1 MADTQNE
8 VTQEPKQAGNIVTSE
23 TLEAFNAEKLGLA
36 ERAPSEAEE
45 SEPEVEAEQ
54 SEPESE
60 VTDEKKQISK
70 VEKRQERFSNISKA
84 RDQAK
89 AEAQQEREAR
99 QALEARVK
107 ELEGGTKPEV
117 KSTADTKPKPE
128 QFTDAFEYAE
138 ALAEYSAESAL
149 ANRDRQDAEKRAA
162 VEQAKLIKGWET
174 RLKATKAEIPDF
186 AEMVESSTVTVSDAI
201 RDAILESDI
210 GPRILYHLA
219 ENEDFALKLN
229 EMPLITAIREIG
241 KLEARLEKP
250 AESAQSVQSVT
261 RSKAPAPISP
271 IRGAA
276 SGSDFKV
283 DSKGEFHGSYQN
295 WKAARQAGKIR

>member
-1 MADTQNE
+1 MADTQTDN
-8 VTQEPKQAGNIVTSE
+8 QEPKQAGNIVTSE
-23 TLEAFNAEKLGLA
+23 TLAAFNAEKLGLA
-36 ERAPSEAEE
+36 DRAPSEAEQ

-54 SEPESE
+54 SEPE
-60 VTDEKKQISK
+60 VTDEKKQNPK
-70 VEKRQERFSNISKA
+70 LERRFSTLSKA

-89 AEAQQEREAR
+89 AEAQKEREAR
-99 QALEARVK
+99 ETLEARVR
-107 ELEGGTKPEV
+107 ELEGGAKPEV
-117 KSTADTKPKPE
+117 KSSADAKPKPE

-138 ALAEYSAESAL
+138 ALSEYSAEAAL
-149 ANRDRQDAEKRAA
+149 ANRDKQDAEKRAA
-162 VEQAKLIKGWET
+162 AEQAKLIKGWEA

-186 AEMVESSTVTVSDAI
+186 AEMVESSTVTVNDTI

-219 ENEDFALKLN
+219 ENEEFALKLN

-241 KLEARLEKP
+241 KLEARLEKS
-250 AESAQSVQSVT
+250 AESAQSVT

>member
-1 MADTQNE
+1 MNNMADTQTDN
-8 VTQEPKQAGNIVTSE
+8 QEPKQAGNIVTSE
-23 TLEAFNAEKLGLA
+23 TLAAFNAERLGLA
-36 ERAPSEAEE
+36 DRAPSEAEE

-54 SEPESE
+54 SEPE
-60 VTDEKKQISK
+60 VTDEKKQNPK
-70 VEKRQERFSNISKA
+70 LERRFSTLSKA

-89 AEAQQEREAR
+89 AEAQKEREAR
-99 QALEARVK
+99 ETLEARVK
-107 ELEGGTKPEV
+107 ELEGGAKPEV
-117 KSTADTKPKPE
+117 KSSADAKPKPE

-138 ALAEYSAESAL
+138 ALSEYSAEAAL
-149 ANRDRQDAEKRAA
+149 ANRDKQDAEKRAA
-162 VEQAKLIKGWET
+162 AEQAKLIKGWEA

-186 AEMVESSTVTVSDAI
+186 AEMVESSTVTVNDTI

-219 ENEDFALKLN
+219 ENEEFALKLN

-241 KLEARLEKP
+241 KLEARLEKS
-250 AESAQSVQSVT
+250 AESAQSVT

>member
-1 MADTQNE
+1 MADTQTE
-8 VTQEPKQAGNIVTSE
+8 VTQEPKQAGNLVTSE
-23 TLEAFNAEKLGLA
+23 TLAEFNAEKLGLA
-36 ERAPSEAEE
+36 DRAPPVAEE

-54 SEPESE
+54 SEPE
-60 VTDEKKQISK
+60 TDEKKQNPK
-70 VEKRQERFSNISKA
+70 LERRFSTLSKA

-89 AEAQQEREAR
+89 AEAQKEREAR
-99 QALEARVK
+99 EALEVRVR
-107 ELEGGTKPEV
+107 ELEGSKPEV
-117 KSTADTKPKPE
+117 KTTSEPKPE
-128 QFTDAFEYAE
+128 QFTDAFEYAK
-138 ALAEYSAESAL
+138 ALAEYSAEAAL
-149 ANRDRQDAEKRAA
+149 ANRDRQDAENRASS
-162 VEQAKLIKGWET
+162 ERLKLIKGWET

-186 AEMVESSTVTVSDAI
+186 AEMVESSTVTVSDPI

-250 AESAQSVQSVT
+250 AESVT
-261 RSKAPAPISP
+261 RSKASAPISP

>member
-36 ERAPSEAEE
+36 ERAPSEAEQ

-54 SEPESE
+54 SEPEA
-60 VTDEKKQISK
+60 TDEKKQNPK
-70 VEKRQERFSNISKA
+70 LERRFSTLSKA

-89 AEAQQEREAR
+89 AEAQKEREAR
-99 QALEARVK
+99 ETLEARVK
-107 ELEGGTKPEV
+107 ELEGGAKPEA
-117 KSTADTKPKPE
+117 KSTADAKPKPE

-138 ALAEYSAESAL
+138 ALAEYSAEAAL
-149 ANRDRQDAEKRAA
+149 ANRDKQDAEKRAA

-250 AESAQSVQSVT
+250 AESVQSVQSVT

>member
-1 MADTQNE
+1 MADTQTE

-36 ERAPSEAEE
+36 ERAPSEAEQ

-54 SEPESE
+54 SEPEA
-60 VTDEKKQISK
+60 TDEKNQNPKL
-70 VEKRQERFSNISKA
+70 ERRFSTLSNA

-89 AEAQQEREAR
+89 AEAQKEREAR
-99 QALEARVK
+99 ETLEARVK
-107 ELEGGTKPEV
+107 ELEGGAKPET
-117 KSTADTKPKPE
+117 KSPADAKPKPE

-138 ALAEYSAESAL
+138 ALAEYSAEAAL
-149 ANRDRQDAEKRAA
+149 ANRDKQDAEKRAA

-250 AESAQSVQSVT
+250 VESAQSVQSVT

>member
-36 ERAPSEAEE
+36 ERAPSEAEQ

-54 SEPESE
+54 SEPEA
-60 VTDEKKQISK
+60 TDEKKQNPK
-70 VEKRQERFSNISKA
+70 LERRFSTLSKA

-89 AEAQQEREAR
+89 AEAQKEREAR
-99 QALEARVK
+99 ETLEARVK
-107 ELEGGTKPEV
+107 ELEGGAKPEV
-117 KSTADTKPKPE
+117 KSSADAKPKPE

-138 ALAEYSAESAL
+138 ALAEYSAEAAL
-149 ANRDRQDAEKRAA
+149 ANRDKQDAEKRAA

-229 EMPLITAIREIG
+229 EMPPITAIREIG

-250 AESAQSVQSVT
+250 AESVQSVQSVT

>member
-1 MADTQNE
+1 
-8 VTQEPKQAGNIVTSE
+8 
-23 TLEAFNAEKLGLA
+23 
-36 ERAPSEAEE
+36 
-45 SEPEVEAEQ
+45 
-54 SEPESE
+54 
-60 VTDEKKQISK
+60 
-70 VEKRQERFSNISKA
+70 
-84 RDQAK
+84 
-89 AEAQQEREAR
+89 
-99 QALEARVK
+99 
-107 ELEGGTKPEV
+107 
-117 KSTADTKPKPE
+117 
-128 QFTDAFEYAE
+128 
-138 ALAEYSAESAL
+138 
-149 ANRDRQDAEKRAA
+149 
-162 VEQAKLIKGWET
+162 
-174 RLKATKAEIPDF
+174 
-186 AEMVESSTVTVSDAI
+186 MVESSTVTVSDPI

-250 AESAQSVQSVT
+250 AESVT
-261 RSKAPAPISP
+261 RSKASAPISP

>member
-1 MADTQNE
+1 MADTQTDN
-8 VTQEPKQAGNIVTSE
+8 QEPKQAGNIVTSE
-23 TLEAFNAEKLGLA
+23 TLAAFNAERLGLA
-36 ERAPSEAEE
+36 DRAPSEAEE

-54 SEPESE
+54 SEPE
-60 VTDEKKQISK
+60 VTDEKKQNPK
-70 VEKRQERFSNISKA
+70 LERRFSTLSKA

-89 AEAQQEREAR
+89 AEAQKEREAR
-99 QALEARVK
+99 ETLEARVK
-107 ELEGGTKPEV
+107 ELEGGAKPEV
-117 KSTADTKPKPE
+117 KSSADAKPKPE

-138 ALAEYSAESAL
+138 ALSEYSAEAAL
-149 ANRDRQDAEKRAA
+149 ANRDKQDAEKRAA
-162 VEQAKLIKGWET
+162 AEQAKLIKGWEA

-186 AEMVESSTVTVSDAI
+186 AEMVESSTVTVNDTI

-219 ENEDFALKLN
+219 ENEEFALKLN

-241 KLEARLEKP
+241 KLEARLEKS
-250 AESAQSVQSVT
+250 AESAQSVT

>member
-1 MADTQNE
+1 MADTQTDN
-8 VTQEPKQAGNIVTSE
+8 QEPKQAGNIVTSE
-23 TLEAFNAEKLGLA
+23 TLAAFNAEKLGLA
-36 ERAPSEAEE
+36 DSAPSEAEE

-54 SEPESE
+54 SEPE
-60 VTDEKKQISK
+60 VTDEKKQNPK
-70 VEKRQERFSNISKA
+70 LERRLSTLSKA

-89 AEAQQEREAR
+89 AEAQKEREAR
-99 QALEARVK
+99 ETLEARVK
-107 ELEGGTKPEV
+107 ELEGGAKPEV
-117 KSTADTKPKPE
+117 KSSADAKPKPE

-138 ALAEYSAESAL
+138 ALSEYSAEAAL
-149 ANRDRQDAEKRAA
+149 ANRDKQDAEKRAA
-162 VEQAKLIKGWET
+162 AEQAKLIKGWET

-186 AEMVESSTVTVSDAI
+186 AEMVESSTVTVNDTI

-219 ENEDFALKLN
+219 ENEEFALKLN

-241 KLEARLEKP
+241 KLEARLEKS
-250 AESAQSVQSVT
+250 AESAQSVT

>member
-1 MADTQNE
+1 MADTQTDN
-8 VTQEPKQAGNIVTSE
+8 QEPKQAGNIVTSE
-23 TLEAFNAEKLGLA
+23 TLAAFNAEKLGLA
-36 ERAPSEAEE
+36 DRAPSEAEE

-54 SEPESE
+54 SEPE
-60 VTDEKKQISK
+60 VTDEKKQNPK
-70 VEKRQERFSNISKA
+70 LERRFSTLSKA

-89 AEAQQEREAR
+89 AEAQKEREAR
-99 QALEARVK
+99 ETLEARVK
-107 ELEGGTKPEV
+107 ELEGGAKPEV
-117 KSTADTKPKPE
+117 KSSADAKPKPE

-138 ALAEYSAESAL
+138 ALSEYSAEAAL
-149 ANRDRQDAEKRAA
+149 ANRDKQDAEKRAA
-162 VEQAKLIKGWET
+162 AEQAKLIKGWEA

-186 AEMVESSTVTVSDAI
+186 AEMVESSTVTVNDTI

-219 ENEDFALKLN
+219 ENEEFALKLN

-241 KLEARLEKP
+241 KLEARLEKS
-250 AESAQSVQSVT
+250 AESAQSVT

>member
-23 TLEAFNAEKLGLA
+23 TLAAFNAEKLGLA
-36 ERAPSEAEE
+36 ERAPSEAEQ

-54 SEPESE
+54 SEPE
-60 VTDEKKQISK
+60 VTDEKKQNPK
-70 VEKRQERFSNISKA
+70 LERRFSTLSKA

-89 AEAQQEREAR
+89 AEAQKEREAR
-99 QALEARVK
+99 ETLEARVR
-107 ELEGGTKPEV
+107 ELEGGVKPEV
-117 KSTADTKPKPE
+117 KSSADAKPKPE

-138 ALAEYSAESAL
+138 ALSEYSAEAAL
-149 ANRDRQDAEKRAA
+149 ANRDKQDAEKRAA
-162 VEQAKLIKGWET
+162 AEQAKLIKGWEA

-186 AEMVESSTVTVSDAI
+186 AEMVESSTVTVNDTI

-219 ENEDFALKLN
+219 ENEEFALKLN

-241 KLEARLEKP
+241 KLEARLEKS
-250 AESAQSVQSVT
+250 AESAQSVT

>member
-23 TLEAFNAEKLGLA
+23 TLEALNAEKLGLA

-107 ELEGGTKPEV
+107 ELEGG
-117 KSTADTKPKPE
+117 
-128 QFTDAFEYAE
+128 
-138 ALAEYSAESAL
+138 
-149 ANRDRQDAEKRAA
+149 N
-162 VEQAKLIKGWET
+162 
-174 RLKATKAEIPDF
+174 
-186 AEMVESSTVTVSDAI
+186 
-201 RDAILESDI
+201 
-210 GPRILYHLA
+210 H
-219 ENEDFALKLN
+219 
-229 EMPLITAIREIG
+229 
-241 KLEARLEKP
+241 
-250 AESAQSVQSVT
+250 
-261 RSKAPAPISP
+261 
-271 IRGAA
+271 
-276 SGSDFKV
+276 
-283 DSKGEFHGSYQN
+283 
-295 WKAARQAGKIR
+295 

>member
-36 ERAPSEAEE
+36 ERAPSEAEQ

-54 SEPESE
+54 SEPEA
-60 VTDEKKQISK
+60 TDEKKQNPK
-70 VEKRQERFSNISKA
+70 LERRFSTLSKA

-89 AEAQQEREAR
+89 AEAQKEREAR
-99 QALEARVK
+99 ETLEARVK
-107 ELEGGTKPEV
+107 ELEGGAKPEA
-117 KSTADTKPKPE
+117 KSPADAKPKPE

-138 ALAEYSAESAL
+138 ALAEYSAEAAL
-149 ANRDRQDAEKRAA
+149 ANRDKQDAEKRAA
-162 VEQAKLIKGWET
+162 VEQAKLIKSWET

-186 AEMVESSTVTVSDAI
+186 AEMVESSTVTVSDPI

>member
-1 MADTQNE
+1 MADTQTDN
-8 VTQEPKQAGNIVTSE
+8 QEPKQAGNIVTSE
-23 TLEAFNAEKLGLA
+23 TLAAFNAEKLGLA
-36 ERAPSEAEE
+36 DRAPSEAEE

-54 SEPESE
+54 SEPE
-60 VTDEKKQISK
+60 VTDEKKQNPK
-70 VEKRQERFSNISKA
+70 LERRFSTLSKA

-89 AEAQQEREAR
+89 AEAQKEREAR
-99 QALEARVK
+99 ETLEARVK
-107 ELEGGTKPEV
+107 ELEGGAKPEV
-117 KSTADTKPKPE
+117 KSSADAKPKPE

-138 ALAEYSAESAL
+138 ALSEYSAEAAL
-149 ANRDRQDAEKRAA
+149 ANRDKQDAEKRAA
-162 VEQAKLIKGWET
+162 AEQAKLIKGWET

-186 AEMVESSTVTVSDAI
+186 AEMVESSTVTVNDTI

-219 ENEDFALKLN
+219 ENEEFALKLN

-241 KLEARLEKP
+241 KLEARLEKS
-250 AESAQSVQSVT
+250 AESAQSVT

>member
-8 VTQEPKQAGNIVTSE
+8 VTQEPKQAGSIVTGE
-23 TLEAFNAEKLGLA
+23 TLAAFNADKLGLA
-36 ERAPSEAEE
+36 DRAPSEAEQ

-54 SEPESE
+54 SEPEAE
-60 VTDEKKQISK
+60 VADSTDEKKQNPK
-70 VEKRQERFSNISKA
+70 LERRFSTLSKA

-99 QALEARVK
+99 QTLEARVR
-107 ELEGGTKPEV
+107 ELESGSKPEV
-117 KSTADTKPKPE
+117 KSTAITEPKPE
-128 QFTDAFEYAE
+128 QFTDAFEYAK
-138 ALAEYSAESAL
+138 ALAEYSAEAAL
-149 ANRDRQDAEKRAA
+149 ANRDKQDAEKRAA
-162 VEQAKLIKGWET
+162 AEQTKLIKGWET

-186 AEMVESSTVTVSDAI
+186 AEMVESSTVTVNDTV

-219 ENEDFALKLN
+219 ENEEFALKLN

-241 KLEARLEKP
+241 KLEARLEKS
-250 AESAQSVQSVT
+250 AESAQSVT

>member
-1 MADTQNE
+1 MADTQTDN
-8 VTQEPKQAGNIVTSE
+8 QEPKQAGNIVTGE
-23 TLEAFNAEKLGLA
+23 TLAAFNAEKLGLA
-36 ERAPSEAEE
+36 DRAPSEAEE

-54 SEPESE
+54 SEPE
-60 VTDEKKQISK
+60 VTDEKKQNPK
-70 VEKRQERFSNISKA
+70 LERRFSTLSKA

-89 AEAQQEREAR
+89 AEAQKEREAR
-99 QALEARVK
+99 ETLEARVK
-107 ELEGGTKPEV
+107 ELEGGAKPEV
-117 KSTADTKPKPE
+117 KSSADAKPKPE

-138 ALAEYSAESAL
+138 ALSEYSAEAAL
-149 ANRDRQDAEKRAA
+149 ANRDKQDAEKRAA
-162 VEQAKLIKGWET
+162 AEQAKLIKGWEA

-186 AEMVESSTVTVSDAI
+186 AEMVESSTVTVNDTV

-219 ENEDFALKLN
+219 ENEEFALKLN

-241 KLEARLEKP
+241 KLEARLEKS
-250 AESAQSVQSVT
+250 AESAQSVT

>member
-1 MADTQNE
+1 MADTQTE

-36 ERAPSEAEE
+36 ERAPSEAEQ

-54 SEPESE
+54 SEPEA
-60 VTDEKKQISK
+60 TDEKKQNPK
-70 VEKRQERFSNISKA
+70 LERRFSTLSKA

-89 AEAQQEREAR
+89 AEAQKEREAR
-99 QALEARVK
+99 ETLEARVK
-107 ELEGGTKPEV
+107 ELEGGAKPET
-117 KSTADTKPKPE
+117 KSPADAKPKPE

-138 ALAEYSAESAL
+138 ALAEYSAEAAL
-149 ANRDRQDAEKRAA
+149 ANRDKQDAEKRAA

>member
-1 MADTQNE
+1 MADTQTE
-8 VTQEPKQAGNIVTSE
+8 VIEPKQAGNIVTSE
-23 TLEAFNAEKLGLA
+23 TLAEFNAEKLGLA

-54 SEPESE
+54 SEPE
-60 VTDEKKQISK
+60 VTDEKKQNPK
-70 VEKRQERFSNISKA
+70 LERRFSKLSQA

-89 AEAQQEREAR
+89 AEAQKEREAR
-99 QALEARVK
+99 ETLEARVR
-107 ELEGGTKPEV
+107 ELESGSKPEA
-117 KSTADTKPKPE
+117 KSTAITEPKPE
-128 QFTDAFEYAE
+128 QFTDAFEYAK
-138 ALAEYSAESAL
+138 ALAEYSAEAAL

-162 VEQAKLIKGWET
+162 AEQTKLIKGWET

-186 AEMVESSTVTVSDAI
+186 AEMVESSTVTVNDTI

-229 EMPLITAIREIG
+229 EMPLITAIRAIG
-241 KLEARLEKP
+241 KLEAQLEKP
-250 AESAQSVQSVT
+250 ADSVQAVT

>member
-8 VTQEPKQAGNIVTSE
+8 VTEPKQAGNIVTSE

-36 ERAPSEAEE
+36 ERAPSEAEQ

-54 SEPESE
+54 SEPEA
-60 VTDEKKQISK
+60 TDEKKQNPK
-70 VEKRQERFSNISKA
+70 LERRFSTLSKA

-89 AEAQQEREAR
+89 AEAQKEREAR
-99 QALEARVK
+99 ETLEARVK
-107 ELEGGTKPEV
+107 ELEGGAKPEV
-117 KSTADTKPKPE
+117 KSSADAKPKPE

-138 ALAEYSAESAL
+138 ALAEYSAEAAL
-149 ANRDRQDAEKRAA
+149 TNRDRQDAEKRVA

>member
-36 ERAPSEAEE
+36 ERAPSEAEQ

-54 SEPESE
+54 SEPEA
-60 VTDEKKQISK
+60 TDEKKQNPK
-70 VEKRQERFSNISKA
+70 LERRFSTLSKA

-89 AEAQQEREAR
+89 AEAQKEREAR
-99 QALEARVK
+99 ETLEARVK
-107 ELEGGTKPEV
+107 ELEGGAKPEV
-117 KSTADTKPKPE
+117 KSPADAKPKPE

-138 ALAEYSAESAL
+138 ALAEYSAEAAL
-149 ANRDRQDAEKRAA
+149 ANRDKQDAEKRAA

-219 ENEDFALKLN
+219 EHEDFALKLN

-250 AESAQSVQSVT
+250 AESVQSVQSVT